1 MATNTKVPATEAEK
15 DLAKNYNQ
23 FKEWEGQ
30 KYTGMKIG
38 RGHTWNYDQGEWKE
52 KKITPDLWE
61 INYAVHK
68 RRKGNAPEGS
78 GVPVGTEYHWYIL
91 AHQKVRKLDSNT
103 YTTSLSGLKYK
114 LAHRRADK
122 EEWNISEKAQRKRLI
137 NLLKGIID
145 GLENEEINTSAK
157 EPVKLKTK
165 KDKIPGSV
173 QE

>member
-1 MATNTKVPATEAEK
+1 MATNAKAPATEAEK

-38 RGHTWNYDQGEWKE
+38 RGHTWNYDQ
-52 KKITPDLWE
+52 D
-61 INYAVHK
+61 
-68 RRKGNAPEGS
+68 
-78 GVPVGTEYHWYIL
+78 HWYIL
-91 AHQKVRKLDSNT
+91 AHQKVRKLDANT

-122 EEWNISEKAQRKRLI
+122 EKWNISEKAQRRRLI

-145 GLENEEINTSAK
+145 GLEHEEI
-157 EPVKLKTK
+157 EPISNEIVKQK
-165 KDKIPGSV
+165 S
-173 QE
+173 E